1 MYMCT
6 CTLHFV
12 LILIVRKVLLKLVI
26 SCDIKIDILGQKMNL
41 NQQQKIMHKKTTKS
55 FCLSCYYSDENKI
68 FWSFQKQLFI
78 LRKYIQYWMLYI
90 ACMWVARI
98 EFYFIFNSVSVFLGF
113 LTAEK
118 TDIFLE
124 MNEFL
129 LCNKDLKQG
138 INVVF
143 QLICKWSYSW
153 ART

>member
-1 MYMCT
+1 
-6 CTLHFV
+6 
-12 LILIVRKVLLKLVI
+12 
-26 SCDIKIDILGQKMNL
+26 
-41 NQQQKIMHKKTTKS
+41 
-55 FCLSCYYSDENKI
+55 
-68 FWSFQKQLFI
+68 
-78 LRKYIQYWMLYI
+78 MLYI
-90 ACMWVARI
+90 VCMWVARI

-143 QLICKWSYSW
+143 QLICK
-153 ART
+153 